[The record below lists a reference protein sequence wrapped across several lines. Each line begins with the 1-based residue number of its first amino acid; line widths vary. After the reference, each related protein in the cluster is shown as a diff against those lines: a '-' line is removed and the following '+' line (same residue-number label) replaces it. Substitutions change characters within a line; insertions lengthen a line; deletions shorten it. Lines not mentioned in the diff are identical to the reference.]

1 MSLHKDDN
9 PEVPPSEGGNG
20 ERDNMTNG
28 EDDGFHEE
36 EVDMKGRADGRQ
48 GVEDVIE
55 PNTDDAIPEESANN
69 TVEEEPWSSYNTCEV
84 YSFTVIPK
92 ALQSVMNMETLWW
105 KSCLPVWVNKENG
118 FPSRM
123 DW

>member
-9 PEVPPSEGGNG
+9 PEVPPSEGGNS

-69 TVEEEPWSSYNTCEV
+69 TVEEEPWSSYNLWSLFFYCDSQ
-84 YSFTVIPK
+84 SFTVCDEHGNIMVEE
-92 ALQSVMNMETLWW
+92 LSSSMSE
-105 KSCLPVWVNKENG
+105 
-118 FPSRM
+118 
-123 DW
+123 

>member
-9 PEVPPSEGGNG
+9 PGVSPSEGGNS

-36 EVDMKGRADGRQ
+36 EADMKGRADGRQ

-55 PNTDDAIPEESANN
+55 HNTDDAIPEESANN
-69 TVEEEPWSSYNTCEV
+69 TVEEEPWGYNTCV
-84 YSFTVIPK
+84 MYSFSVIPK
-92 ALQSVMNMETLWW
+92 ALQSVMNKESLWW
-105 KSCLPVWVNKENG
+105 KNCLPI
-118 FPSRM
+118 
-123 DW
+123 